1 MSNANDLRDRARNLR
16 QAIPPRRESSP
27 PEDTGQRLATVARSP
42 DEELRVSWCTYE
54 GRPYLSLRLWT
65 RDDRGGWWPDS
76 KKGITVRIREL
87 ADVAEAIAEALDL
100 AEAAQDQYQ
109 HRSANRS
116 QPPGFRDRTQPRS
129 NGLQEPPID
138 EESPY

>member
-1 MSNANDLRDRARNLR
+1 M
-16 QAIPPRRESSP
+16 
-27 PEDTGQRLATVARSP
+27 
-42 DEELRVSWCTYE
+42 SWCTYE

-100 AEAAQDQYQ
+100 AGGRA
-109 HRSANRS
+109 RPVSAS
-116 QPPGFRDRTQPRS
+116 
-129 NGLQEPPID
+129 LD
-138 EESPY
+138 ESVATTRFS